1 MRVGMGYDV
10 HKLVENRKLILG
22 GVEIPYEYGLL
33 GHSDAD
39 VLVHAIM
46 DALLALQ
53 HCGTS
58 DAIFRTTIRRMRRRQ
73 HRTAEKVG
81 EMLEERMYLIENI
94 DATVIAQ
101 KPKLLP
107 YIDTM
112 VKNVAEA
119 LHLEEDQVN
128 IKATT
133 EEGLGF
139 TGKKEGISA
148 QAICCISKALDLM
161 PDDRIAGGCSGCPGC
176 AKNAEE

>member
-39 VLVHAIM
+39 VLVHAILGAA
-46 DALLALQ
+46 ALRDIGRHFPDNDPAYEGADSIELLK
-53 HCGTS
+53 
-58 DAIFRTTIRRMRRRQ
+58 
-73 HRTAEKVG
+73 KVG